1 MHLSVWSLFLP
12 LDQGHYC
19 PSIPLLANAA
29 QKTMGSLLSIS
40 SSSSPPPA
48 EQKRILG
55 ATENTKSPTAA
66 STEPLFL
73 DEVKA
78 EPATWSDESLCRTI
92 QRFFGLLPDSPA
104 RRSYQEGA
112 AASIVQKASVF
123 NVGNRMGAIIV
134 IQRLYRR
141 YLRLRIWHQ
150 VSDQMVQIA
159 HGRLAALRAQE
170 QENISS
176 ASFRLL
182 LVEGFSA
189 SKVCISGALK
199 TIQLRLVL
207 NTEAGECY
215 LTWTPSRK
223 KKPRINL
230 RECRFTR
237 VLLDDGRLNL
247 VCFALEDDIEQVIVV
262 KKEGNP
268 EAPRLSKKVSY
279 RRGIILVCK
288 SYHRGRVVLEVAT
301 KRERNILL
309 QGFQQLLSDMIS
321 TEPTLDDLGALR
333 NQHPRRQSVIEFFS
347 TSEEPQ
353 SSPVSDVSTNVD
365 VSSSSPRRGSV
376 AVYRPEALAPP
387 LSEYS
392 GESPVQEKEITDSV
406 RADAKAIE
414 HFYQTRFDD
423 SPDNAIS
430 LPSQSSRPSRTM
442 EARH

>member
-1 MHLSVWSLFLP
+1 
-12 LDQGHYC
+12 
-19 PSIPLLANAA
+19 
-29 QKTMGSLLSIS
+29 MGSLLSI

-78 EPATWSDESLCRTI
+78 KPATWSDESLCRTI
-92 QRFFGLLPDSPA
+92 QRFLGLLPDSPGEVIKKEQQHPLF
-104 RRSYQEGA
+104 RSR
-112 AASIVQKASVF
+112 STASVF

-230 RECRFTR
+230 H
-237 VLLDDGRLNL
+237 
-247 VCFALEDDIEQVIVV
+247 DIEQVIVV

-347 TSEEPQ
+347 SSEEPQ

-392 GESPVQEKEITDSV
+392 GESPVQEKEIADSV